1 MSAMDYIR
9 KLYADR
15 RELALLEWT
24 YFAII
29 VVSVLIA
36 GIFALFDHSFGIS
49 ILIVPLVA
57 LTAMSMNVVAW
68 ALIKLA
74 ADTLFRKDAG
84 VSSAKAKTDVAGS
97 RIKKTKATKK
107 K

>member
-1 MSAMDYIR
+1 MNILEYFSR
-9 KLYADR
+9 LHKEK

-24 YFAII
+24 YLVM
-29 VVSVLIA
+29 VVISVLVA
-36 GIFALFDHSFGIS
+36 GIFALFNQALGVG

-57 LTAMSMNVVAW
+57 FIAMSMNVVAW

-74 ADTLFRKDAG
+74 ADTFLPK
-84 VSSAKAKTDVAGS
+84 KAD
-97 RIKKTKATKK
+97 KKPLKK